1 MTSARALYAPALMA
15 KLETTTRGRRSH
27 EGSLEGGG
35 RGVSVGSIVVEDVL
49 AMAGSVAKSR
59 VFTSELNWSSGRR
72 ARKGTWDAI
81 RGKEGKCSA
90 VLFFSARGSQA
101 RIAVGRCWVELMVK
115 TESERESFTR
125 FPGDGERMELDRLDV
140 TANRLASRYLQKCSS
155 IASPQEG
162 LRTSQRSL
170 FGYEILTINSKRK
183 YRSRY
188 ALAISR
194 WKYEDHHK
202 NPTRSLP

>member
-1 MTSARALYAPALMA
+1 MSETTFQPTTAATCHSSVRSLLKAASSRPVTSASALYAPALMV

-35 RGVSVGSIVVEDVL
+35 RGVSVGSIVVEEDVL
-49 AMAGSVAKSR
+49 AIAGSVAKSR
-59 VFTSELNWSSGRR
+59 VLTSELNWSSGRR

-140 TANRLASRYLQKCSS
+140 TASRLA
-155 IASPQEG
+155 
-162 LRTSQRSL
+162 LR
-170 FGYEILTINSKRK
+170 
-183 YRSRY
+183 
-188 ALAISR
+188 
-194 WKYEDHHK
+194 
-202 NPTRSLP
+202 